1 MGIYYGDIV
10 YGIKI
15 GIYVP
20 SAELYANFIEV
31 LFTESYDKLKCIE
44 ILNMIYEK
52 LDKNEKYN
60 YMFYLDTTSTLDF
73 PPTKSLAWCPEPE
86 EEFQKLL
93 KGEQKFGKIKYK

>member
-1 MGIYYGDIV
+1 MGFYYGDIV

-15 GIYVP
+15 SIYVP

-31 LFTESYDKLKCIE
+31 LFIESYDTLKYID

-52 LDKNEKYN
+52 LDKNQKYN

-73 PPTKSLAWCPEPE
+73 PPTTSLAWCPESE
-86 EEFQKLL
+86 EEFMKLL
-93 KGEQKFGKIKYK
+93 KGEQTLGQIKYK